1 MRGSLSRCFSRSPR
15 TTRLANPT
23 GNPPRLLATDPRRG
37 VIIPSYNS
45 GPLLENTMRAVL
57 DEVTPVIC
65 VIDGSTDGGE
75 SMARALAMRQNHLR
89 VLSHPTNR
97 GKGAAVLTG
106 LEFARSEG
114 WTHAA
119 VFDADGQHETSDLPR
134 FMEASRLHPEAMIL
148 GRPVFGPD
156 APAVRVFGRRA
167 GNWLANLETWWGGI
181 HDSLFGLRVYPV
193 GPALETLRSI
203 RGGRRFDFDTQLVV
217 RLYWRGVP
225 PVNLPT
231 RVYYHSANC
240 GGVSHFDYLR
250 DNLLLARAHAG
261 LLLESFL
268 LAPRLARYRR
278 RRPLSVPS

>member
-1 MRGSLSRCFSRSPR
+1 MTP
-15 TTRLANPT
+15 
-23 GNPPRLLATDPRRG
+23 DPQRG

-45 GPLLENTMRAVL
+45 GPLLEGTLRAVL
-57 DEVTPVIC
+57 DNWSPVVC
-65 VIDGSTDGGE
+65 VVDGSADGSE
-75 SMARALAMRQNHLR
+75 TMARELARRTNHLHI
-89 VLSHPTNR
+89 VSHPANM
-97 GKGAAVLTG
+97 GKGAAVVTG
-106 LEFARSEG
+106 LEFARAAG

-119 VFDADGQHETSDLPR
+119 VVDADGQHEASDLPR
-134 FMEASRLHPEAMIL
+134 FMEASRLHPEAMVL

-156 APAVRVFGRRA
+156 APALRVLGRRI
-167 GNWLANLETWWGGI
+167 GNWFANLETWWGGI

-193 GPALETLRSI
+193 SPALETLRSI

-217 RLYWRGVP
+217 RLYWRGVL

-231 RVYYHSANC
+231 KVRYHSASF

-250 DNLLLARAHAG
+250 DNLLLTRAHAG

-278 RRPLSVPS
+278 RERLAM

>member
-1 MRGSLSRCFSRSPR
+1 MTP
-15 TTRLANPT
+15 
-23 GNPPRLLATDPRRG
+23 DPRRG

-45 GPLLENTMRAVL
+45 GPMLETTVRAVL
-57 DEVTPVIC
+57 DVWSPVVC
-65 VIDGSTDGGE
+65 VLDGSADGSE
-75 SMARALAMRQNHLR
+75 KIAWASAMQKNHLQ

-97 GKGAAVLTG
+97 GKGAAVLSG

-119 VFDADGQHETSDLPR
+119 VFDADGQHESSDLPR
-134 FMEASRLHPEAMIL
+134 FMAASRLHPEAMIL

-156 APAVRVFGRRA
+156 APAVRVVGRRI
-167 GNWLANLETWWGGI
+167 GNWFANLETWWGGI

-193 GPALETLRSI
+193 GPAWETLRAI

-231 RVYYHSANC
+231 RVHYHSADC
-240 GGVSHFDYLR
+240 GGISHFDYLR
-250 DNLLLARAHAG
+250 DNLLLARSHAG

-278 RRPLSVPS
+278 RRCLAIPS

>member
-1 MRGSLSRCFSRSPR
+1 MK
-15 TTRLANPT
+15 A
-23 GNPPRLLATDPRRG
+23 DPRRG

-45 GPLLENTMRAVL
+45 GPLLESTLRAVL
-57 DEVTPVIC
+57 SNVSAVVC
-65 VIDGSTDGGE
+65 VIDGSEDGSE
-75 SMARALAMRQNHLR
+75 RIARELSKRQNHLQ
-89 VLSHPTNR
+89 VLAHAANR

-106 LEFARSEG
+106 LEFARSQG

-119 VFDADGQHETSDLPR
+119 VFDADGQHEPSDLPR
-134 FMEASRLHPEAMIL
+134 FMEASYLHPAAMIL

-156 APAVRVFGRRA
+156 APAVRVVGRRA

-193 GPALETLRSI
+193 DPALETLRSI
-203 RGGRRFDFDTQLVV
+203 RGGRGFDFDTQLVV

-231 RVYYHSANC
+231 RVYYPSANC
-240 GGVSHFDYLR
+240 GGRSHFDYLR
-250 DNLLLARAHAG
+250 DNLLLARAHTG

-278 RRPLSVPS
+278 RRHLALPL

>member
-1 MRGSLSRCFSRSPR
+1 MTP
-15 TTRLANPT
+15 
-23 GNPPRLLATDPRRG
+23 DPRRG

-45 GPLLENTMRAVL
+45 GPLLETTVRAVL
-57 DEVTPVIC
+57 DIWSPVVC
-65 VIDGSTDGGE
+65 VLDGSADGSE
-75 SMARALAMRQNHLR
+75 KIAWASAMQKDHLQ

-97 GKGAAVLTG
+97 GKGAAVLSG

-119 VFDADGQHETSDLPR
+119 VFDADGQHESSDLPR
-134 FMEASRLHPEAMIL
+134 FMAASRLHPEAMIL

-156 APAVRVFGRRA
+156 APAVRVVGRRI
-167 GNWLANLETWWGGI
+167 GNWFANLETWWGGI

-193 GPALETLRSI
+193 GPAWETLSAS

-231 RVYYHSANC
+231 RVHYHSADC
-240 GGVSHFDYLR
+240 GGISHFDYLR
-250 DNLLLARAHAG
+250 DNLLLARSHAG

-278 RRPLSVPS
+278 RRCLAIPS